1 MGERGVI
8 RRRQTQFVSDGS
20 PGGAGRFPLAENIP
34 YASERPGAQ
43 RPVNECPFVKMP
55 SAFSRDRQVYSP
67 VIPALSMDSTNCF
80 CRKKYST
87 IIGAMA
93 SMVPAI
99 LMASFS
105 LLVEVVDWAWVA

>member
-1 MGERGVI
+1 MGDDLKWSFHLISRLWATASPQGEAKARPQPSLPLEGRVA
-8 RRRQTQFVSDGS
+8 SD
-20 PGGAGRFPLAENIP
+20 LARMTDEVESGLFNP
-34 YASERPGAQ
+34 
-43 RPVNECPFVKMP
+43 
-55 SAFSRDRQVYSP
+55 YSP

-87 IIGAMA
+87 IMGAMA

-99 LMASFS
+99 LMASLS